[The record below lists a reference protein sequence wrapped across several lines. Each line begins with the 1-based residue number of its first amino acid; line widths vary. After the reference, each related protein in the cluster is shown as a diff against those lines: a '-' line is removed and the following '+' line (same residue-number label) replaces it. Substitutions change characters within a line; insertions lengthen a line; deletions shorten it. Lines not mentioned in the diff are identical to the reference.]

1 MPEPEYVSRNRASWT
16 LANAEYTDRA
26 AREAW
31 AREEIVWGHWR
42 LPERELGV
50 LPDVSGKDVVELGCG
65 TAYFGAWL
73 KRAGASRVVAVDLTP
88 AQLDTARR
96 MDEEFGLG
104 LELIEANAEDVP
116 LPDESFDLV
125 FSEYGASIWCD
136 PTLWIREA
144 ARLLRAGG
152 ELVFM
157 RGSTLRI
164 LCVPDEG
171 PATDRLLLP
180 QKGLYRTDWEEG
192 DMSGTDFHPPTSE
205 MFAILR
211 ENGFELLDFRELYAP
226 DDAVDHEYYVQP
238 SAEWARKWPAEEIW
252 RLRLRPRSS

>member
-16 LANAEYTDRA
+16 LANAEYTDPA

-50 LPDVSGKDVVELGCG
+50 LPDVAGKDVVELGCG

-73 KRAGASRVVAVDLTP
+73 KRAGARRVVGVDLTP

-104 LELIEANAEDVP
+104 LELVEANAEDVP

-125 FSEYGASIWCD
+125 LSEYGASIWCD
-136 PTLWIREA
+136 PKLWIREA
-144 ARLLRAGG
+144 ARLLR
-152 ELVFM
+152 
-157 RGSTLRI
+157 
-164 LCVPDEG
+164 PEG
-171 PATDRLLLP
+171 
-180 QKGLYRTDWEEG
+180 
-192 DMSGTDFHPPTSE
+192 
-205 MFAILR
+205 
-211 ENGFELLDFRELYAP
+211 
-226 DDAVDHEYYVQP
+226 
-238 SAEWARKWPAEEIW
+238 
-252 RLRLRPRSS
+252 